1 MTDPVVLAAVVTTVG
16 VIVTALIGVLFQNV
30 KLGRRIDKVH
40 DKAEVV
46 RDQVQNSHG
55 TNLRDDLDRI
65 RAEQREGFR
74 SIEERQDIAAETV
87 IAVRKEAQQAATAVD
102 QKVVDLTR
110 RLDRH
115 IDGSAK

>member
-1 MTDPVVLAAVVTTVG
+1 MSDAVLVALISAFAVISSALVG
-16 VIVTALIGVLFQNV
+16 VLLQNV

-40 DKAEVV
+40 TKTEVV

-74 SIEERQDIAAETV
+74 SIEERQDAAAETV

-115 IDGSAK
+115 IDGSSK